1 MPPLNKE
8 KWKSMQLIIY
18 SALVITISATPWV
31 NSDAL
36 IIPKIIILSCIA
48 AYLFPD
54 LIRNHKLLVKNKIL
68 RLQIVLSSLFILQMV
83 MVMVISDAPFEQEFY
98 GKTGRGLGF
107 LTYFSLFIIMV
118 FVSIKIRI
126 IELSKI
132 AFGLLI
138 SCCLSSLYSVAQF
151 YGFDFFDWR
160 TQTNG
165 IIGTIGNPNFQS
177 SFVAIAFVP
186 SIVFIWSKQ
195 YRIFFASIVSAIL
208 LFTLYITES
217 TQGYIALV
225 SSVVVFLLIHFW
237 YRQQNMIFKILTVS
251 SFFMA
256 IVAVLG
262 MLNRGPLSYYLYK
275 VSVRSRGEMWQT
287 ASAMIRD
294 NPVFGVGLDSFGD
307 YSLRYRSAKT
317 ASGIDE
323 YIDNCHNFILQFA
336 ATGGIGLAILYIG
349 IISLALYSFIKLQRK
364 IGKFD
369 KSLAAIFAGWVS
381 FQLQSVISP
390 AAIPTLIWNFIF
402 CGALI
407 GLSKEINL
415 GANTPISTK
424 SNKSG
429 LHGKPVPK
437 IGIKPLNILGL
448 LMTLI
453 FTYPL
458 FYADKIS
465 REANLKKDAILAVKA
480 AKTFPESIV
489 RYNRLG
495 VDLYESRLY
504 DLSLEIGRSAVK
516 FNPNAYQ
523 TWVLILVNP
532 SASISER
539 TIAKENLIRIDP
551 FNRIIADYV
560 IQ

>member
-1 MPPLNKE
+1 
-8 KWKSMQLIIY
+8 MQVVIY
-18 SALVITISATPWV
+18 SALLITISATPWV

-36 IIPKIIILSCIA
+36 IIPKVIILSCLA
-48 AYLFPD
+48 AYLIPE
-54 LIRNHKLLVKNKIL
+54 LIKDKKSLVKNKIL
-68 RLQIVLSSLFILQMV
+68 RLQNILSLLFVFQMILV
-83 MVMVISDAPFEQEFY
+83 IAISDAPFEQEVY

-107 LTYFSLFIIMV
+107 LTYFSLLIVMIYT
-118 FVSIKIRI
+118 SLRIKISD
-126 IELSKI
+126 LSKI
-132 AFGLLI
+132 AFGIMI
-138 SCCLSSLYSVAQF
+138 SCILSSLYSVAQF

-186 SIVFIWSKQ
+186 SIIYVWSKQ
-195 YRIFFASIVSAIL
+195 YRVFLVTFVSGIL
-208 LFTLYITES
+208 IFTLYITES
-217 TQGYIALV
+217 TQGYIALA
-225 SSVVVFLLIHFW
+225 SSVIVFLLIHLW
-237 YRQQNMIFKILTVS
+237 YRQQKMLFKVLSVS

-256 IVAVLG
+256 IVAILG
-262 MLNRGPLSYYLYK
+262 MLNMGPLSYYLYK

-287 ASAMIRD
+287 ANAIIKD
-294 NPVFGVGLDSFGD
+294 NPIFGVGIDSLGD

-336 ATGGIGLAILYIG
+336 ATGGIGLAILYVG
-349 IISLALYSFIKLQRK
+349 ITTLALYSFIKLQRK
-364 IGKFD
+364 IGRFD
-369 KSLAAIFAGWVS
+369 KLLAAIFAGWVS

-415 GANTPISTK
+415 ETSTPINIR
-424 SNKSG
+424 SNKNG
-429 LHGKPVPK
+429 LNGKTTSK
-437 IGIKPLNILGL
+437 IDIKYLNLFVLLLALIL
-448 LMTLI
+448 
-453 FTYPL
+453 TYPL

-465 REANLKKDAILAVKA
+465 REANVKRDASLAVKA

-495 VDLYESRLY
+495 ADLYESGLFG
-504 DLSLEIGRSAVK
+504 LSLEIGRSAVI

-523 TWVLILVNP
+523 TWILILVNP
-532 SASISER
+532 SASIEER
-539 TIAKENLIRIDP
+539 TVAKENLIRIDP
-551 FNRIIADYV
+551 FNKIIADYV

>member
-1 MPPLNKE
+1 
-8 KWKSMQLIIY
+8 MQLIIY
-18 SALVITISATPWV
+18 SALVITISTTPWV

-48 AYLFPD
+48 AYIFPD

-68 RLQIVLSSLFILQMV
+68 RLQIVLSSLFILQMI

-132 AFGLLI
+132 AFGLMV
-138 SCCLSSLYSVAQF
+138 SCCLSSLYSMAQF

-177 SFVAIAFVP
+177 SFVAIAFLP

-195 YRIFFASIVSAIL
+195 YRIFLTTIVFGIL
-208 LFTLYITES
+208 LFTLYITQS
-217 TQGYIALV
+217 TQGYIALA
-225 SSVVVFLLIHFW
+225 SSMIVFLLIHLW
-237 YRQQNMIFKILTVS
+237 YSQQKILFKVLTVS

-256 IVAVLG
+256 IVAISG

-275 VSVRSRGEMWQT
+275 VSVQSRGEMWQT
-287 ASAMIRD
+287 ASAIIRD
-294 NPVFGVGLDSFGD
+294 NPMFGVGLDSLGD
-307 YSLRYRSAKT
+307 YSLKYRSAKT

-323 YIDNCHNFILQFA
+323 YIDNGHNFILQFA
-336 ATGGIGLAILYIG
+336 ATGGIGLAVLYIG
-349 IISLALYSFIKLQRK
+349 ITSLALYSFIKLQRK

-369 KSLAAIFAGWVS
+369 KFLAAIFAGWVS
-381 FQLQSVISP
+381 FQLQSLISP

-407 GLSKEINL
+407 GLSAEINL
-415 GANTPISTK
+415 DANAPINTK

-429 LHGKPVPK
+429 LHGKPVSK
-437 IGIKPLNILGL
+437 IGTKSLNILGL
-448 LMTLI
+448 VLTLI
-453 FTYPL
+453 LTYPL

-523 TWVLILVNP
+523 TWILILVNP
-532 SASISER
+532 SASILER

-551 FNRIIADYV
+551 FNRIIANYV

>member
-1 MPPLNKE
+1 
-8 KWKSMQLIIY
+8 MQLVIY
-18 SALVITISATPWV
+18 GALFITISATPWV

-36 IIPKIIILSCIA
+36 IIPKVIILSCLA
-48 AYLFPD
+48 AYLIPD
-54 LIRNHKLLVKNKIL
+54 LLRNHKLLVISKIL
-68 RLQIVLSSLFILQMV
+68 NLQILFSLLFILQMIA
-83 MVMVISDAPFEQEFY
+83 VMVISDAPFEQEFY

-107 LTYFSLFIIMV
+107 LTYFSLFIIMI
-118 FVSIKIRI
+118 FVSLKIRI

-132 AFGLLI
+132 AFGLMI

-151 YGFDFFDWR
+151 YGFDFFNWR

-186 SIVFIWSKQ
+186 SIVYIWSKQ
-195 YRIFFASIVSAIL
+195 YRIFLTTIVSGIL
-208 LFTLYITES
+208 LFTLYITQS
-217 TQGYIALV
+217 TQGYIALA
-225 SSVVVFLLIHFW
+225 SSVTVFLLIYLW
-237 YRQQNMIFKILTVS
+237 YKQQKILFRLLTVS
-251 SFFMA
+251 SIFMGTIA
-256 IVAVLG
+256 IAG
-262 MLNRGPLSYYLYK
+262 MLNKGPLSYYLYK

-287 ASAMIRD
+287 AIAVIRD
-294 NPVFGVGLDSFGD
+294 NPIFGVGIDSLGD

-317 ASGIDE
+317 VGGIDE
-323 YIDNCHNFILQFA
+323 YIDNSHNFILQFA

-349 IISLALYSFIKLQRK
+349 ITVLALYSFIKLQRK
-364 IGKFD
+364 IGRFD
-369 KSLAAIFAGWVS
+369 KFLAAVFAGWVS

-407 GLSKEINL
+407 GLSKEISFDVDSSIN
-415 GANTPISTK
+415 TK
-424 SNKSG
+424 SNKSSSIRDTE
-429 LHGKPVPK
+429 PK
-437 IGIKPLNILGL
+437 INVKFLNIFGL
-448 LMTLI
+448 ILVLVI
-453 FTYPL
+453 TYPL

-465 REANLKKDAILAVKA
+465 REANVKRDANLAVRA

-495 VDLYESRLY
+495 ADLYESGLFE
-504 DLSLEIGRSAVK
+504 LSLEIGRSAVI

-523 TWVLILVNP
+523 TWILILVNP
-532 SASISER
+532 SASKEER
-539 TIAKENLIRIDP
+539 STAKDNLMRIDP
-551 FNRIIADYV
+551 YNKLISDYV